1 MKKIIAAMT
10 IIILTLG
17 ITSIAHGQVYVE
29 KGDTL
34 GKIASRNGMSLKDLI
49 SLNPHIVNPNKI
61 NPGDFIIVR
70 SSAEKQK
77 DLVDYAKALQESTT
91 YKYGG
96 QNAPYLTD
104 CSGWTQYIYRK
115 FGIKLPRTAA
125 QQVAGGKPVKFAD
138 LQIGDLMG
146 FSTRPDHKITHVGIY
161 MGDNYWISNLNE
173 KLDVEILNTWG
184 KWSQA
189 YFQWG
194 ARYEL

>member
-1 MKKIIAAMT
+1 MT
-10 IIILTLG
+10 TIVLTLG
-17 ITSIAHGQVYVE
+17 ISSIAHGQMYVE

-34 GKIASRNGMSLKDLI
+34 GKIALEHGMSLKDLI

-61 NPGDFIIVR
+61 NVGDYIIVR
-70 SSAEKQK
+70 SNVERQK

-91 YKYGG
+91 YQYGG

-104 CSGWTQYIYRK
+104 CSGWTQYIFGK
-115 FGIKLPRTAA
+115 FGIKLPRTSSL
-125 QQVAGGKPVKFAD
+125 QMKGGKHIKFAD

-173 KLDVEILNTWG
+173 KLDVEILSTWG